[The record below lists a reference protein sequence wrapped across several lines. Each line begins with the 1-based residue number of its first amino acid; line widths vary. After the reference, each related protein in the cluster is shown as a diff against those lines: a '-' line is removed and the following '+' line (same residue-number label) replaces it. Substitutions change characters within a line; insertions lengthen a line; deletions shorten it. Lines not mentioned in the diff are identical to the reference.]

1 MVPVMEIRSR
11 MSRILFAVLIVFAVA
26 QPRVG
31 AADGH
36 DTLGKGPLV
45 GEKIPH
51 SLAVPDQNNQHRDF
65 KSLARR
71 RGLILM
77 FSRSLDW

>member
-1 MVPVMEIRSR
+1 M
-11 MSRILFAVLIVFAVA
+11 VLIAVA
-26 QPRVG
+26 APRAY
-31 AADGH
+31 AAGEH
-36 DTLGKGPLV
+36 DTLGKGPPV
-45 GEKIPH
+45 GTTIPH

>member
-1 MVPVMEIRSR
+1 
-11 MSRILFAVLIVFAVA
+11 MSRYLFAILVLLAVA
-26 QPRVG
+26 APRPG
-31 AADGH
+31 IADGH
-36 DTLGKGPLV
+36 DTLGKGPRV
-45 GEKIPH
+45 GENIPH